1 MYQIIKVSLTVKCIH
16 HQNDHIYIIYTI
28 MLWLQCHNLCN
39 QFFSF
44 NCLSQ
49 CTIYIKWMT
58 GVRNTYT
65 INFIPEHSTSKQEM
79 VLEWS
84 FFFMNLF
91 NHFVFFRKFKLQMFT
106 KQYALFSLV
115 YVFIPFWFGLWHL
128 SLGFVNGN
136 IDLSF

>member
-1 MYQIIKVSLTVKCIH
+1 MP
-16 HQNDHIYIIYTI
+16 
-28 MLWLQCHNLCN
+28 WLQCHNLCN

-84 FFFMNLF
+84 FFFMNI
-91 NHFVFFRKFKLQMFT
+91 FVMFCSIIWCFFHKFKLQMFT
-106 KQYALFSLV
+106 QQYALLSIV
-115 YVFIPFWFGLWHL
+115 YVFIPLWFGLWHL

-136 IDLSF
+136 IDLSFYITIIKADKESV

>member
-1 MYQIIKVSLTVKCIH
+1 MVLIRQMYQIIKVSLTFKCIH

-65 INFIPEHSTSKQEM
+65 INCIPEHSTSKQEM

-84 FFFMNLF
+84 FFFMNI
-91 NHFVFFRKFKLQMFT
+91 FVMFCSIIWCFFISSNFKCLLNSMHCSVQFMYSFR
-106 KQYALFSLV
+106 SDLV
-115 YVFIPFWFGLWHL
+115 FG
-128 SLGFVNGN
+128 
-136 IDLSF
+136 I